1 MNDLPQGMPGGAGPE
16 KKSGW
21 PSFFLLIVS
30 LLLIVAIKNTFW
42 PRIQS
47 LGSTPP
53 PAVTLESKAAVMQKL
68 SFEYGYAKPE
78 SNVMRAF
85 FVIRNKS
92 SRNVKDLVV
101 TCWLYG
107 PGGSGTDKISRVIYQ
122 DIGVGET
129 KFIPPLDMGLVD
141 PLTNAAA
148 CYITDLVLN

>member
-1 MNDLPQGMPGGAGPE
+1 VVDAEAETVLFLEALLPLEPRFVE
-16 KKSGW
+16 
-21 PSFFLLIVS
+21 
-30 LLLIVAIKNTFW
+30 LLLGET
-42 PRIQS
+42 
-47 LGSTPP
+47 
-53 PAVTLESKAAVMQKL
+53 TLESKAAVMRKL
-68 SFEYGYAKPE
+68 SFEYGYTKPE

-107 PGGSGTDKISRVIYQ
+107 PGGSGTDKVSRVIYQ

-129 KFIPPLDMGLVD
+129 KYIPPLDMGLVD
-141 PLTNAAA
+141 PLTSAAA